1 MQVREV
7 QAKLSAHPISHEN
20 VLAWALQGDNIE
32 SGVKDE
38 LLARTEGSLRD
49 MAPFE
54 RWLSGSSAALHEPY
68 REHITLRIASFC
80 TPIPPEEEEALIA
93 HEMSDWLTSDEA
105 QRALKSFTR
114 AYL

>member
-32 SGVKDE
+32 PGVKDE
-38 LLARTEGSLRD
+38 LLARTEGHTRD

-54 RWLSGSSAALHEPY
+54 RWLGGSSAALHEPY
-68 REHITLRIASFC
+68 REHTIQRIASFC
-80 TPIPPEEEEALIA
+80 APMSPEEEQALIA
-93 HEMSDWLTSDEA
+93 HDMGGWLTSEA
-105 QRALKSFTR
+105 AQTALTSFTDR
-114 AYL
+114 FL

>member
-38 LLARTEGSLRD
+38 LLARTEGQIRD

-54 RWLSGSSAALHEPY
+54 RWLGGASAALHEPY
-68 REHITLRIASFC
+68 REHTIQRITSFC
-80 TPIPPEEEEALIA
+80 TPMPQEEEKALIA
-93 HEMSDWLTSDEA
+93 HEMSNWLTSEAA
-105 QRALKSFTR
+105 QRALKSFTG